1 MVYFLQPIWYGY
13 KGSYNVCA
21 FYWFKSVIVNRC
33 IMYLDLIFHF
43 WITVTRKTFILFSF
57 HNIFFL
63 TQKGKEV
70 IEYYINELIS
80 EGVSTIPRWQPPE
93 GLKSKEI
100 EIPSSEDTPSQ
111 DSGLRSR
118 TNSSASQHSRSSV
131 SSLVL
136 GASAAT
142 IKSPV
147 SDGINLLQLYDQLV
161 LCLLEHYLL
170 ARPFQNNYPVYHCFT
185 WSKLIMTMV
194 HKDELI
200 APLIYQVKR
209 LKVHVHVKIYFLSCW
224 HYVLKMFSL

>member
-1 MVYFLQPIWYGY
+1 M
-13 KGSYNVCA
+13 YNV
-21 FYWFKSVIVNRC
+21 FRFDHLFLNNSNKEKI
-33 IMYLDLIFHF
+33 HF
-43 WITVTRKTFILFSF
+43 VFISWNL
-57 HNIFFL
+57 FFL

-93 GLKSKEI
+93 DHKSKGI

-118 TNSSASQHSRSSV
+118 TNSSGSQHSRSSV

-147 SDGINLLQLYDQLV
+147 SDGINILQLYNQLV
-161 LCLLEHYLL
+161 LCLLEQY
-170 ARPFQNNYPVYHCFT
+170 
-185 WSKLIMTMV
+185 
-194 HKDELI
+194 
-200 APLIYQVKR
+200 
-209 LKVHVHVKIYFLSCW
+209 
-224 HYVLKMFSL
+224 

>member
-1 MVYFLQPIWYGY
+1 M
-13 KGSYNVCA
+13 
-21 FYWFKSVIVNRC
+21 
-33 IMYLDLIFHF
+33 
-43 WITVTRKTFILFSF
+43 
-57 HNIFFL
+57 FFL

-93 GLKSKEI
+93 GHKSKGI

-118 TNSSASQHSRSSV
+118 TNSSGSQHSRSSV

-147 SDGINLLQLYDQLV
+147 SDGINILQLYNQLV
-161 LCLLEHYLL
+161 LCLTIL
-170 ARPFQNNYPVYHCFT
+170 ASKTISKWLSCVPLFYFKMN
-185 WSKLIMTMV
+185 WSWQWSAKM
-194 HKDELI
+194 
-200 APLIYQVKR
+200 IYITLQIYWDKR
-209 LKVHVHVKIYFLSCW
+209 LKFYVHVKIYLLPRLC
-224 HYVLKMFSL
+224 YVLKLFSLNK

>member
-1 MVYFLQPIWYGY
+1 M
-13 KGSYNVCA
+13 YNV
-21 FYWFKSVIVNRC
+21 FRFDHLFLNNSNKEKI
-33 IMYLDLIFHF
+33 HF
-43 WITVTRKTFILFSF
+43 VFISWNL
-57 HNIFFL
+57 FFL

-93 GLKSKEI
+93 GHKSKGI

-118 TNSSASQHSRSSV
+118 TNSSGSQHSRSSV

-147 SDGINLLQLYDQLV
+147 SDGINILQLYNQLV
-161 LCLLEHYLL
+161 LCLLEQY
-170 ARPFQNNYPVYHCFT
+170 
-185 WSKLIMTMV
+185 
-194 HKDELI
+194 
-200 APLIYQVKR
+200 
-209 LKVHVHVKIYFLSCW
+209 
-224 HYVLKMFSL
+224 

>member
-1 MVYFLQPIWYGY
+1 M
-13 KGSYNVCA
+13 
-21 FYWFKSVIVNRC
+21 
-33 IMYLDLIFHF
+33 
-43 WITVTRKTFILFSF
+43 
-57 HNIFFL
+57 FFL

-93 GLKSKEI
+93 DHKSKGI

-118 TNSSASQHSRSSV
+118 TNSSGSQHSRSSV

-147 SDGINLLQLYDQLV
+147 SDGINILQLYNQLV
-161 LCLLEHYLL
+161 LCLLEQYWL
-170 ARPFQNNYPVYHCFT
+170 ARPFQNDFPVFHCFT
-185 WSKLIMTMV
+185 LKWIDHDNGLQRWFILHFKYIGT
-194 HKDELI
+194 KD
-200 APLIYQVKR
+200 
-209 LKVHVHVKIYFLSCW
+209 
-224 HYVLKMFSL
+224 

>member
-1 MVYFLQPIWYGY
+1 M
-13 KGSYNVCA
+13 C
-21 FYWFKSVIVNRC
+21 
-33 IMYLDLIFHF
+33 LDLIIYF
-43 WITVTRKTFILFSF
+43 WITVTRKKFILFSF
-57 HNIFFL
+57 QNLFFL

-93 GLKSKEI
+93 GHKSKGI

-118 TNSSASQHSRSSV
+118 TNSSGSQHSRSSV

-147 SDGINLLQLYDQLV
+147 SDGINILQLYNQLV
-161 LCLLEHYLL
+161 LCLLEQY
-170 ARPFQNNYPVYHCFT
+170 
-185 WSKLIMTMV
+185 
-194 HKDELI
+194 
-200 APLIYQVKR
+200 
-209 LKVHVHVKIYFLSCW
+209 
-224 HYVLKMFSL
+224 